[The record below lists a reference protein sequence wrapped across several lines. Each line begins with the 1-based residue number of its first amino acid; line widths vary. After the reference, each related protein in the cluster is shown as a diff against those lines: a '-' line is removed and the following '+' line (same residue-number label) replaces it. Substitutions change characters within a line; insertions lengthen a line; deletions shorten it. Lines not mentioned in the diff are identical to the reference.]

1 MKLSSLIPNLLGLVS
16 LSFVSLGLWFG
27 RTYDYAPSIGFFL
40 GIIETMISAF
50 GGSLYK
56 DAVAFAILIIVLLL
70 KPNGFF
76 GKNVKEKV

>member
-1 MKLSSLIPNLLGLVS
+1 MGVAPGLKA
-16 LSFVSLGLWFG
+16 FVAAVIGGIGIVPGAVFG
-27 RTYDYAPSIGFFL
+27 GFFL